1 MKKEIGKSFLS
12 VLQHYNPSSGER
24 AYRIGPFSKILIKG
38 KGFATLL
45 WIDFFA
51 LSDNKIIFFK
61 LKIDLGETEKT
72 TDLNRLT

>member
-1 MKKEIGKSFLS
+1 M
-12 VLQHYNPSSGER
+12 
-24 AYRIGPFSKILIKG
+24 IKG